1 MVKENFKFESKMTT
15 AARPTFLPAMGG
27 FSLRDN
33 NQLASRVV
41 NNLDLKSE
49 FKIKYRGLGQNSE
62 QEVKEKDLLQ
72 ELRDRETS
80 LGKRFAEI
88 QGGNL
93 EKRKIFLEE
102 IQDLDADDSD
112 STDSDEDED
121 DEDET
126 EALMREL
133 EAIKRERAE
142 EAARKEEEEEA
153 LNRAQREEEAMAGN
167 PLISSDFKIKKR
179 WDDDVIFKN
188 QAVEVEKP
196 KKRFINDLLRSDF
209 HRKFMSKCTLYY

>member
-1 MVKENFKFESKMTT
+1 MTT

-33 NQLASRVV
+33 NTLASKVR

-49 FKIKYRGLGQNSE
+49 FTIKYRQKGQNSLL
-62 QEVKEKDLLQ
+62 EVKEKDFLG
-72 ELRDRETS
+72 ELKEKES
-80 LGKRFAEI
+80 LLGKRFLELEGDDLRKRSTFLKEI
-88 QGGNL
+88 S
-93 EKRKIFLEE
+93 
-102 IQDLDADDSD
+102 DLDQDDSSLD
-112 STDSDEDED
+112 SEEEDEEE
-121 DEDET
+121 EDET

-133 EAIKRERAE
+133 QAIKEERKAQE
-142 EAARKEEEEEA
+142 LAKEEEELSQKQEEA
-153 LNRAQREEEAMAGN
+153 LQGN
-167 PLISSDFKIKKR
+167 PLLMSGNFQIKKR

-209 HRKFMSKCTLYY
+209 HRKFMSKYIK

>member
-1 MVKENFKFESKMTT
+1 MTT
-15 AARPTFLPAMGG
+15 AARPTFLPAVGG

-41 NNLDLKSE
+41 HNLDLKSE
-49 FKIKYRGLGQNSE
+49 FKIKYRGQGQNSE
-62 QEVKEKDLLQ
+62 EEVKNKDFAQ
-72 ELRDRETS
+72 ELRDKETY
-80 LGKRFAEI
+80 LGKRFSEI

-93 EKRKIFLEE
+93 EKRKVFLEE
-102 IQDLDADDSD
+102 IQDLDADDSLSD
-112 STDSDEDED
+112 DSDEDS
-121 DEDET
+121 EDET

-133 EAIKRERAE
+133 EAIKKERAAE
-142 EAARKEEEEEA
+142 LLKKEEQAERQKREEEA
-153 LNRAQREEEAMAGN
+153 LLGN
-167 PLISSDFKIKKR
+167 PLIANGDFKIKKR

-209 HRKFMSKCTLYY
+209 HRKFMSKCKF